1 MHLRAFDLHVRA
13 LLSSRQHEA
22 RSQAHTKVAQVKA
35 RLLAKVLEISASQR
49 ERDRGA
55 SRTVG
60 TVGKRLKQTG

>member
-35 RLLAKVLEISASQR
+35 RLLAKVLEILRLSKRKRPRSFKDGGQEA
-49 ERDRGA
+49 EADRM
-55 SRTVG
+55 R
-60 TVGKRLKQTG
+60 